1 MIQERIKLIPNTT
14 KRNASEKLTYWR
26 SSHKCYSID
35 YKGIITEIC
44 KGDLGY
50 GDMDRMDGAIHAAI
64 GCKQK
69 KGKECKLRESFD
81 SKVAGKNYSSNH
93 P

>member
-1 MIQERIKLIPNTT
+1 MTHNHFRLLSDHNPPKKKNS
-14 KRNASEKLTYWR
+14 NKLTYWR
-26 SSHKCYSID
+26 SAHNCFSID

-69 KGKECKLRESFD
+69 DKIKCQLLEM
-81 SKVAGKNYSSNH
+81 
-93 P
+93 

>member
-1 MIQERIKLIPNTT
+1 MTHNSIRLISGKTHPDEEDS
-14 KRNASEKLTYWR
+14 KKLTYWR
-26 SSHKCYSID
+26 SARNCFAID

-50 GDMDRMDGAIHAAI
+50 GEMDRLDGAIHAAI

-69 KGKECKLRESFD
+69 KNEDCCKLRE
-81 SKVAGKNYSSNH
+81 V
-93 P
+93 

>member
-1 MIQERIKLIPNTT
+1 MTHNHCKLISDTNPHRDKNS
-14 KRNASEKLTYWR
+14 NKLTYWR
-26 SSHKCYSID
+26 SSHDCFSID

-50 GDMDRMDGAIHAAI
+50 GDMDRMDGTIHAAI

-69 KGKECKLRESFD
+69 D
-81 SKVAGKNYSSNH
+81 SKKCQLIEM
-93 P
+93 

>member
-1 MIQERIKLIPNTT
+1 MTHNRIRLIPDHNPP
-14 KRNASEKLTYWR
+14 KKKNSNKLTYWR
-26 SSHKCYSID
+26 STHNCFSID

-50 GDMDRMDGAIHAAI
+50 GDMDRLDGAIHAAI

-69 KGKECKLRESFD
+69 NSRACQLLKI
-81 SKVAGKNYSSNH
+81 
-93 P
+93 

>member
-1 MIQERIKLIPNTT
+1 MIQKKMKIVPHHFQDNRTD
-14 KRNASEKLTYWR
+14 REKLTYWR
-26 SSHKCYSID
+26 SAPRCFSIL

-44 KGDLGY
+44 EGDIGY

-69 KGKECKLRESFD
+69 KSQDCRLRE
-81 SKVAGKNYSSNH
+81 V
-93 P
+93 

>member
-1 MIQERIKLIPNTT
+1 MTHDHIRLIPDHTHPKKKNST
-14 KRNASEKLTYWR
+14 KLTYWR
-26 SSHKCYSID
+26 SAHNCFSID

-69 KGKECKLRESFD
+69 DRKKCQLIEM
-81 SKVAGKNYSSNH
+81 
-93 P
+93 